1 MNWQQLEQWTD
12 KPIVNYITLIILA
25 LIIFTWYLWFIIR
38 DKTSEHDVEIDNIY
52 KKLEDESKY
61 KKKLEKE
68 FELTKIHNKFKE
80 KLA

>member
-68 FELTKIHNKFKE
+68 LELTKIHNKFKE